1 MGNSLPKISVKQ
13 IMEETQIKDKLI
25 EKRDALIPKLGNF
38 IQKPEDK
45 NKSKEMEQ
53 FFLKYGA
60 MQIN

>member
-1 MGNSLPKISVKQ
+1 
-13 IMEETQIKDKLI
+13 MEETQIKDKLI
-25 EKRDALIPKLGNF
+25 QKRDALIPKLGNF
-38 IQKPEDK
+38 IQKSEDK